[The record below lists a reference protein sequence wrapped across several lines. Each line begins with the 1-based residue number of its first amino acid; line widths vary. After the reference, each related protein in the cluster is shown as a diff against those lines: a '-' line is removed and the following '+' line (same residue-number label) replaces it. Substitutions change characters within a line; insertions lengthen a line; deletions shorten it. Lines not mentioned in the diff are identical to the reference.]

1 MAKCCF
7 FISPPR
13 KTGGALLEH
22 QAVCTGM
29 KAKIFLGLLVFLS
42 LLQASASSS
51 YDLPQELSDTSLLSS
66 ADEAKRL
73 VDAAYKRTRDRI
85 KEHLQND
92 ALTPTELLGYFKQ
105 PVAGTRAAVRAADY
119 METTLTLLKE
129 KLRWAVRGD
138 FNVTDLLTPAQL
150 GMIFKASGCDQ
161 QYKQINCDASHGYRT
176 ITGECNNR
184 RNPSLGASNRALV
197 RWLPAEY
204 EDGVSVPHGWTEG
217 KRLSGF
223 PFPLVR
229 KVSNEI
235 VRFPTRQLRMDQ
247 QRSLMFMLWGQFI
260 DHDLDFSPDTP
271 ARVTFSGG
279 VDCHTSCAKQP
290 PCFPIKIPPNDP
302 RIKNTKDCLPFFRS
316 APACTSGRA
325 IRDQI
330 NALTSFLDG
339 SMVYGSE
346 VPLANKLRDRSNQLG
361 LLAVN
366 QNFTDR
372 GKAYMP
378 FGSMQKDPCLIV
390 SRGANI
396 PCFLAGDSRA
406 NEMLELACMHTL
418 FVREHNR
425 LARGLKTLNPHWNG
439 EKLYQEARKILGA
452 MIQIIT
458 YRDYLPLLLGNSFQ
472 RLIPHYRGYNESA
485 DPRISNVFTL
495 AFRFGH
501 ASVPPT
507 VDRLNQN
514 YKPIGPK
521 IQLRNAFF
529 AVWRIIKEGGIDPF
543 LRSLMANQ
551 AKLMTQQ
558 QMVVDELRERMFEQV
573 ERIGFDLPALNMQ
586 RCRDHGLPGYNS
598 WRQFCGLSQPSG
610 LKALAKVLRNH
621 GLAKKFIQLYG
632 TPKNIDIWIG
642 ALAEPFVTGGRV
654 GPLMACLIGT
664 QFRNVRDGDRFWWE
678 NRGVFTPQQRSALA
692 KISLSRIICD
702 NTHISKVPRH
712 IFQANRYP
720 CGFVSCS
727 QIPKLDLRAWKSK
740 RIEDIT
746 EQEEASGDF

>member
-1 MAKCCF
+1 
-7 FISPPR
+7 
-13 KTGGALLEH
+13 
-22 QAVCTGM
+22 
-29 KAKIFLGLLVFLS
+29 
-42 LLQASASSS
+42 
-51 YDLPQELSDTSLLSS
+51 DLPEKLSDASLLSS
-66 ADEAKRL
+66 VDEAKRL

-92 ALTPTELLGYFKQ
+92 ALSPIQLLGYFKQ
-105 PVAGTRAAVRAADY
+105 PVAGTRAAARAADY

-129 KLRWAVRGD
+129 KLRRTVKGD
-138 FNVTDLLTPAQL
+138 FNVTDVLTPAQL

-161 QYKQINCDASHGYRT
+161 QDKKIDCDMTHSYRT
-176 ITGECNNR
+176 ITGKCNNR

-204 EDGVSVPHGWTEG
+204 EDGVSLPRGWTEG
-217 KRLSGF
+217 KHFSGF
-223 PFPLVR
+223 LVPLVR
-229 KVSNEI
+229 KVSNDI
-235 VRFPTRQLRMDQ
+235 VRFPPEQLRMDQ
-247 QRSLMFMLWGQFI
+247 QRSLMFMQWGQFI

-271 ARVTFSGG
+271 ARVTFSGKE
-279 VDCHTSCAKQP
+279 DCDTSCVKQP
-290 PCFPIKIPPNDP
+290 PCFPIKIPPDDP
-302 RIKNTKDCLPFFRS
+302 RIKNTRDCLPFFRS
-316 APACTSGRA
+316 ASACTSGRA

-339 SMVYGSE
+339 SVVYGSE
-346 VPLANKLRDRSNQLG
+346 VPLANKLRDQTNQLG

-366 QNFTDR
+366 QNFTDN
-372 GKAYMP
+372 GKEYMP
-378 FGSMQKDPCLIV
+378 FDSMQKDPCLKA
-390 SRGANI
+390 SGEAKI

-406 NEMLELACMHTL
+406 SEMLELACMHTL

-425 LARGLKTLNPHWNG
+425 LARELKTLNPQWNG
-439 EKLYQEARKILGA
+439 EQLYQEARKILGA

-458 YRDYLPLLLGNSFQ
+458 YRDYLPLLLGSSFQ
-472 RLIPHYRGYNESA
+472 RFIPPYQGYNESV

-495 AFRFGH
+495 AFRFAH

-507 VDRLNQN
+507 VERLNQN
-514 YKPIGPK
+514 YKPMGPK
-521 IQLRNAFF
+521 LLLRNAFF

-558 QMVVDELRERMFEQV
+558 QMVVDELRDRMFEQV

-586 RCRDHGLPGYNS
+586 RSRDHGLPGYNS

-610 LKALAKVLRNH
+610 LHTLAQVLRNH
-621 GLAKKFIQLYG
+621 GLAEKFLRLYG

-642 ALAEPFVTGGRV
+642 ALAEPFVSGGRV

-678 NRGVFTPQQRSALA
+678 NRGVFTSQQRSSLA
-692 KISLSRIICD
+692 KISLSKIICD
-702 NTHISKVPRH
+702 NTKISKVPTN
-712 IFQANRYP
+712 IFQANSYP
-720 CGFVSCS
+720 SSFVSCN
-727 QIPKLDLRAWKSK
+727 QIPKLDLGAWKSK
-740 RIEDIT
+740 TDEEVK
-746 EQEEASGDF
+746 EQGISFQQQ

>member
-1 MAKCCF
+1 
-7 FISPPR
+7 
-13 KTGGALLEH
+13 
-22 QAVCTGM
+22 M
-29 KAKIFLGLLVFLS
+29 KAELFLGLLVILS
-42 LLQASASSS
+42 LFQASVSSS
-51 YDLPQELSDTSLLSS
+51 YDLLEELSDVSLLSS
-66 ADEAKRL
+66 VDEAKQL

-129 KLRWAVRGD
+129 KMRWAVRGD

-150 GMIFKASGCDQ
+150 EMIFKASGCDQ
-161 QYKQINCDASHGYRT
+161 QYKKINCDASHRYRT

-235 VRFPTRQLRMDQ
+235 VRFPPGQLRMDQ
-247 QRSLMFMLWGQFI
+247 QRSLMFMQWGQFI

-271 ARVTFSGG
+271 ARVTFSGK
-279 VDCHTSCAKQP
+279 VDCETSCVKQP

-302 RIKNTKDCLPFFRS
+302 RIKNRKDCLPFFRS
-316 APACTSGRA
+316 SPACTSGRA

-339 SMVYGSE
+339 SVVYGSE
-346 VPLANKLRDRSNQLG
+346 VPLANKLRDRTSRLG

-366 QNFTDR
+366 RIFSDR

-378 FGSMQKDPCLIV
+378 FDNMRKDPCLIAN
-390 SRGANI
+390 RGAKI

-425 LARGLKTLNPHWNG
+425 LARALKRLNPHWNG

-458 YRDYLPLLLGNSFQ
+458 YRDYLPLLLGTSFW
-472 RLIPHYRGYNESA
+472 RLIPCYQGYNESV

-495 AFRFGH
+495 AFRFAH

-529 AVWRIIKEGGIDPF
+529 AVWRIVKEGGIDPF

-558 QMVVDELRERMFEQV
+558 QMVVDELRDRMFEQV

-586 RCRDHGLPGYNS
+586 RSRDHGLPGYNS

-610 LKALAKVLRNH
+610 LKALARVLRNH
-621 GLAKKFIQLYG
+621 GLAKKFIRLYG

-642 ALAEPFVTGGRV
+642 ALAEPFVNGGRV

-678 NRGVFTPQQRSALA
+678 NRGVFTPRQRSSLA

-712 IFQANRYP
+712 IFRANRYP
-720 CGFVSCS
+720 FGFVSCS
-727 QIPKLDLRAWKSK
+727 KIPKLDLRAWKSK
-740 RIEDIT
+740 RMEEDT

>member
-1 MAKCCF
+1 
-7 FISPPR
+7 
-13 KTGGALLEH
+13 
-22 QAVCTGM
+22 
-29 KAKIFLGLLVFLS
+29 
-42 LLQASASSS
+42 
-51 YDLPQELSDTSLLSS
+51 DLPQELSDTSLLSS

-472 RLIPHYRGYNESA
+472 RLIPRYRGYNESA

-740 RIEDIT
+740 RIEDVT
-746 EQEEASGDF
+746 EQ

>member
-1 MAKCCF
+1 
-7 FISPPR
+7 
-13 KTGGALLEH
+13 
-22 QAVCTGM
+22 M
-29 KAKIFLGLLVFLS
+29 KAGIFLGLLVILS
-42 LLQASASSS
+42 LFQASLSSS
-51 YDLPQELSDTSLLSS
+51 SDLSELLSDASLLSS
-66 ADEAKRL
+66 VSKAKQL
-73 VDAAYKRTRDRI
+73 VDAAYKHTRNRI

-92 ALTPTELLGYFKQ
+92 AFTPVELLRYFKQ

-119 METTLTLLKE
+119 METTLALLKE
-129 KLRWAVRGD
+129 KLQRAVRGN
-138 FNVTDLLTPAQL
+138 FNVTDLLTPDQL
-150 GMIFKASGCDQ
+150 GMISKASGCDQ
-161 QYKQINCDASHGYRT
+161 QDKKINCDTSDGYRT

-204 EDGVSVPHGWTEG
+204 EDGVSVPRGWTEE
-217 KRLSGF
+217 KRFSGF

-235 VRFPTRQLRMDQ
+235 VRFPPGQLRMDQ
-247 QRSLMFMLWGQFI
+247 QRSLMFMQWGQFI

-271 ARVTFSGG
+271 ARVTFTGN
-279 VDCHTSCAKQP
+279 VDCDISCAKQP
-290 PCFPIKIPPNDP
+290 PCFPIKIPLNDP
-302 RIKNTKDCLPFFRS
+302 RIKNTKDCLPFTRS
-316 APACTSGRA
+316 APACTGGTA

-330 NALTSFLDG
+330 NAITSFLDG

-346 VPLANKLRDRSNQLG
+346 VSLANTLRNRTSQLG

-378 FGSMQKDPCLIV
+378 FSNMQKSPCLI
-390 SRGANI
+390 ANKEAKI

-406 NEMLELACMHTL
+406 NEMLELTCMHTL
-418 FVREHNR
+418 FLREHNR
-425 LARGLKTLNPHWNG
+425 LARQLKRLNPHWNG
-439 EKLYQEARKILGA
+439 EKVYQEARKILGA

-458 YRDYLPLLLGNSFQ
+458 YRDYLPLLLGTSFQ
-472 RLIPHYRGYNESA
+472 GLIPRYQGYNESV

-495 AFRFGH
+495 AFRFAH

-507 VDRLNQN
+507 VDRLSQS
-514 YKPIGPK
+514 YKPMGPK
-521 IQLRNAFF
+521 IQLRNTFF

-558 QMVVDELRERMFEQV
+558 QMVVDELRDRMFEQV
-573 ERIGFDLPALNMQ
+573 ERIGFDLAALNMQ
-586 RCRDHGLPGYNS
+586 RSRDHGLPGYNS

-610 LKALAKVLRNH
+610 LQALAGVLKNPN
-621 GLAKKFIQLYG
+621 LAKKFMQLYG

-642 ALAEPFVTGGRV
+642 ALAEPFVNGGRV

-664 QFRNVRDGDRFWWE
+664 QFRNIRDGDRFWWE
-678 NRGVFTPQQRSALA
+678 NPGVFTPLQRCSLV

-702 NTHISKVPRH
+702 NTDISKVPRH
-712 IFQANRYP
+712 IFKANRYP

-727 QIPKLDLRAWKSK
+727 KIPKLDLRAWKSTRTK
-740 RIEDIT
+740 EAA
-746 EQEEASGDF
+746 EQEETPGDFQC

>member
-1 MAKCCF
+1 
-7 FISPPR
+7 
-13 KTGGALLEH
+13 
-22 QAVCTGM
+22 M
-29 KAKIFLGLLVFLS
+29 KAEIFLGLLVVLS
-42 LLQASASSS
+42 LFQASVSSS
-51 YDLPQELSDTSLLSS
+51 YDLPVVLSDASLLSS
-66 ADEAKRL
+66 VDEAKQL
-73 VDAAYKRTRDRI
+73 VDAAYKHTRNRI
-85 KEHLQND
+85 KEHLQKD
-92 ALTPTELLGYFKQ
+92 VLTPVELLGYFKQ

-119 METTLTLLKE
+119 METALTLLKE
-129 KLRWAVRGD
+129 KLRRAVRGD

-161 QYKQINCDASHGYRT
+161 QDKKINCDTSHHYRT

-217 KRLSGF
+217 KRFSGF

-235 VRFPTRQLRMDQ
+235 VRFPPGQLRMDQ
-247 QRSLMFMLWGQFI
+247 QRSLMFMQWGQFI

-271 ARVTFSGG
+271 ARVTFSGK
-279 VDCHTSCAKQP
+279 VDCDTSCVKQP

-339 SMVYGSE
+339 SVVYGSE
-346 VPLANKLRDRSNQLG
+346 VPLANKLRDRTSRLG

-366 QNFTDR
+366 RNFTDR

-378 FGSMQKDPCLIV
+378 FDSLRRDQCLIA
-390 SRGANI
+390 SRSAKI

-425 LARGLKTLNPHWNG
+425 LARALKRLNPHWNG

-458 YRDYLPLLLGNSFQ
+458 YRDYLPLLLGTSFQ
-472 RLIPHYRGYNESA
+472 RLIPRYRGYNESV

-495 AFRFGH
+495 AFRFAH

-507 VDRLNQN
+507 VDRLNKN

-529 AVWRIIKEGGIDPF
+529 AVWRIIKQGGIDPF

-558 QMVVDELRERMFEQV
+558 QMVVDELRDRMFEQV

-586 RCRDHGLPGYNS
+586 RSRDHGLPGYNS

-610 LKALAKVLRNH
+610 LKELAQVLRNRS
-621 GLAKKFIQLYG
+621 LAKKFIQLYG

-642 ALAEPFVTGGRV
+642 ALAEPFVKGGRV

-664 QFRNVRDGDRFWWE
+664 QFRNVRDGDRFWWQ
-678 NRGVFTPQQRSALA
+678 NRGVFTPQQRFSLA

-720 CGFVSCS
+720 YGFVSCS
-727 QIPKLDLRAWKSK
+727 QIPKLDLSAWKSK
-740 RIEDIT
+740 RT
-746 EQEEASGDF
+746 EEVSEEEEASGEF

>member
-1 MAKCCF
+1 MKRTPVQHRDGSRWEAEL
-7 FISPPR
+7 SP
-13 KTGGALLEH
+13 LLFP
-22 QAVCTGM
+22 
-29 KAKIFLGLLVFLS
+29 IP
-42 LLQASASSS
+42 
-51 YDLPQELSDTSLLSS
+51 YRDLPEQLPDASLLSS
-66 ADEAKRL
+66 VDEAKQL
-73 VDAAYKRTRDRI
+73 VDAAYKHTRDRI

-92 ALTPTELLGYFKQ
+92 ALAPVKLLGYFKQ

-129 KLRWAVRGD
+129 KLQWAVRGD

-150 GMIFKASGCDQ
+150 EMIFKASGCDQ
-161 QYKQINCDASHGYRT
+161 QDKKINCGASCHYRT

-217 KRLSGF
+217 KLFSGF
-223 PFPLVR
+223 PFPL
-229 KVSNEI
+229 
-235 VRFPTRQLRMDQ
+235 
-247 QRSLMFMLWGQFI
+247 
-260 DHDLDFSPDTP
+260 
-271 ARVTFSGG
+271 
-279 VDCHTSCAKQP
+279 
-290 PCFPIKIPPNDP
+290 IPPNDP
-302 RIKNTKDCLPFFRS
+302 RIKNTRDCLPFFRS

-346 VPLANKLRDRSNQLG
+346 VPLANKLRDQTNQLG

-366 QNFTDR
+366 QNFTDK

-378 FGSMQKDPCLIV
+378 FNNMQKSPCLTV
-390 SRGANI
+390 SREAKI

-418 FVREHNR
+418 FLREHNR
-425 LARGLKTLNPHWNG
+425 LARGLKRLNPHWNG

-458 YRDYLPLLLGNSFQ
+458 YRDYLPLLLGTSFR
-472 RLIPHYRGYNESA
+472 RLIPRYQGYNESV

-495 AFRFGH
+495 AFRFAH

-514 YKPIGPK
+514 YKSIGPK

-529 AVWRIIKEGGIDPF
+529 AVWRIVKEGGIDPF

-558 QMVVDELRERMFEQV
+558 QMVVDELRDRMFEQI

-586 RCRDHGLPGYNS
+586 RSRDHGLPGYNS

-610 LKALAKVLRNH
+610 LKTLARVLRNH

-632 TPKNIDIWIG
+632 RPKNIDIWIG
-642 ALAEPFVTGGRV
+642 ALAEPFVNGGRV

-664 QFRNVRDGDRFWWE
+664 QFRNIRDGDRFWWE
-678 NRGVFTPQQRSALA
+678 SRGVFTPWQRSSLA

-712 IFQANRYP
+712 IFQVNRYP

-740 RIEDIT
+740 RTEEVT

>member
-1 MAKCCF
+1 
-7 FISPPR
+7 
-13 KTGGALLEH
+13 
-22 QAVCTGM
+22 
-29 KAKIFLGLLVFLS
+29 
-42 LLQASASSS
+42 
-51 YDLPQELSDTSLLSS
+51 DLPEELLDTSLLSS
-66 ADEAKRL
+66 VDQAKQL
-73 VDAAYKRTRDRI
+73 VDAAYKHTRERI
-85 KEHLQND
+85 KENLQND

-105 PVAGTRAAVRAADY
+105 PVAGTRSAVRAADY
-119 METTLTLLKE
+119 VETTLTLLKE
-129 KLRWAVRGD
+129 KLQGAVRGE
-138 FNVTDLLTPAQL
+138 FNITDLLAPAQL
-150 GMIFKASGCDQ
+150 GVIFQASGCNQQDQ
-161 QYKQINCDASHGYRT
+161 KINCDGSFHYRT
-176 ITGECNNR
+176 ITGQCNNR

-204 EDGVSVPHGWTEG
+204 EDGVSVPRGWTEG
-217 KRLSGF
+217 KRFSGF
-223 PFPLVR
+223 PLPLVR

-235 VRFPTRQLRMDQ
+235 ARFPPAQLRMDQ
-247 QRSLMFMLWGQFI
+247 QRARMFMQWGQFI

-271 ARVTFSGG
+271 ARVTFSGK
-279 VDCHTSCAKQP
+279 VDCAISCVKQP

-302 RIKNTKDCLPFFRS
+302 RIKNTEDCLPFFRS

-346 VPLANKLRDRSNQLG
+346 VPLANRLRDRTSQLG

-372 GKAYMP
+372 GRAYLP
-378 FGSMQKDPCLIV
+378 FSGMQKDPCLTV
-390 SRGANI
+390 SREAKI

-406 NEMLELACMHTL
+406 SEMLELACMHTL
-418 FVREHNR
+418 FLREHNR
-425 LARGLKTLNPHWNG
+425 LARELKRLNPHWNG

-458 YRDYLPLLLGNSFQ
+458 YRDYLPLLLGTSFW
-472 RLIPHYRGYNESA
+472 RLIPRYRGYNESV

-501 ASVPPT
+501 ASIPPT
-507 VDRLNQN
+507 VDRLDQN

-521 IQLRNAFF
+521 LQLRNAFF

-558 QMVVDELRERMFEQV
+558 QMVVEDLRDRMFEQV
-573 ERIGFDLPALNMQ
+573 QRIGFDLPALNMQ
-586 RCRDHGLPGYNS
+586 RGRDHGLPGYNS
-598 WRQFCGLSQPSG
+598 WRQFCGLTQPSG
-610 LKALAKVLRNH
+610 LKTLTQVLRNH
-621 GLAKKFIQLYG
+621 GLAKKFIELYG

-642 ALAEPFVTGGRV
+642 ALAEPFVKGGRV
-654 GPLMACLIGT
+654 GPLMACIIGT
-664 QFRNVRDGDRFWWE
+664 QFRKIRDGDRFWWE
-678 NRGVFTPQQRSALA
+678 NKGVFTPQQRSSLA

-702 NTHISKVPRH
+702 NTHISEVPRH
-712 IFQANRYP
+712 IFRVNRYP
-720 CGFVSCS
+720 CGFVYCRK
-727 QIPKLDLRAWKSK
+727 IPKLDLRAWKST
-740 RIEDIT
+740 RTEELT
-746 EQEEASGDF
+746 EQGISSKQE

>member
-1 MAKCCF
+1 SKKLWEA
-7 FISPPR
+7 P
-13 KTGGALLEH
+13 
-22 QAVCTGM
+22 
-29 KAKIFLGLLVFLS
+29 
-42 LLQASASSS
+42 
-51 YDLPQELSDTSLLSS
+51 LLSS
-66 ADEAKRL
+66 VDEAKRM

-85 KEHLQND
+85 KEHLQNR
-92 ALTPTELLGYFKQ
+92 ALTPTELLRYFKQ

-119 METTLTLLKE
+119 METTLALLKE

-161 QYKQINCDASHGYRT
+161 QDKKINCDVSHFYRM

-204 EDGVSVPHGWTEG
+204 EDGVSLPRGWTEG
-217 KRLSGF
+217 KRFSGF
-223 PFPLVR
+223 RVPLVR

-235 VRFPTRQLRMDQ
+235 VRFPPEQLKMDQ
-247 QRSLMFMLWGQFI
+247 QRSLMFMQWGQFI

-271 ARVTFSGG
+271 ARVTFSGKE
-279 VDCHTSCAKQP
+279 DCDTSCVKQP
-290 PCFPIKIPPNDP
+290 PCFPIEIPPNDP

-339 SMVYGSE
+339 SVVYGSE
-346 VPLANKLRDRSNQLG
+346 VPLANKLRDQTNQLG

-366 QNFTDR
+366 RNFTDN

-378 FGSMQKDPCLIV
+378 FDSMQKDPCLKAG
-390 SRGANI
+390 REAKI

-425 LARGLKTLNPHWNG
+425 LARELKTLNPHWNG
-439 EKLYQEARKILGA
+439 EQLYQEARKILGA

-458 YRDYLPLLLGNSFQ
+458 YRDYLPLLLGTSFQ
-472 RLIPHYRGYNESA
+472 RFIPRYRGYNESA

-495 AFRFGH
+495 AFRFAH

-521 IQLRNAFF
+521 MLLRNTFF

-558 QMVVDELRERMFEQV
+558 QMVVDELRDRMFEQV

-586 RCRDHGLPGYNS
+586 RSRDHGLPGYNS

-610 LKALAKVLRNH
+610 LESLARVLRNR
-621 GLAKKFIQLYG
+621 GLAEKFIQLYG

-642 ALAEPFVTGGRV
+642 ALAEPFVNGGRV

-678 NRGVFTPQQRSALA
+678 NNGVFTSQQRCALA

-702 NTHISKVPRH
+702 NTHIIKVPRH
-712 IFQANRYP
+712 IFKANRYP
-720 CGFVSCS
+720 FGFVSCN

-740 RIEDIT
+740 
-746 EQEEASGDF
+746 

>member
-1 MAKCCF
+1 
-7 FISPPR
+7 
-13 KTGGALLEH
+13 
-22 QAVCTGM
+22 
-29 KAKIFLGLLVFLS
+29 
-42 LLQASASSS
+42 
-51 YDLPQELSDTSLLSS
+51 DLTEELSDASLLSS
-66 ADEAKRL
+66 VDEAKQL

-92 ALTPTELLGYFKQ
+92 ALTPIELLGYFKQ

-150 GMIFKASGCDQ
+150 GMIFKASGCD
-161 QYKQINCDASHGYRT
+161 KQNKKINCDASDLYRT

-184 RNPSLGASNRALV
+184 RNPSLGSSNRALV

-204 EDGVSVPHGWTEG
+204 EDGVSVPRGWTEG
-217 KRLSGF
+217 KLFSGF

-235 VRFPTRQLRMDQ
+235 VRFPPGQLRMDQ
-247 QRSLMFMLWGQFI
+247 QRSLMFMQWGQFI

-271 ARVTFSGG
+271 ARVTFSGK
-279 VDCHTSCAKQP
+279 VDCDTSCAKQP

-302 RIKNTKDCLPFFRS
+302 RIKNTRDCLPFFRS
-316 APACTSGRA
+316 APACASGRA

-339 SMVYGSE
+339 SVVYGSE
-346 VPLANKLRDRSNQLG
+346 VPLANKLRNQTSQLG

-366 QNFTDR
+366 QNFTDS

-378 FGSMQKDPCLIV
+378 FDSMQKDPCLIA
-390 SRGANI
+390 SREAKI

-425 LARGLKTLNPHWNG
+425 LARGLKGLNPHWNG

-458 YRDYLPLLLGNSFQ
+458 YRDYLPLLLGTSFQ
-472 RLIPHYRGYNESA
+472 GLIPSYRGYDESV

-495 AFRFGH
+495 AFRFAH

-521 IQLRNAFF
+521 IQLRNTFF
-529 AVWRIIKEGGIDPF
+529 AVWRIVKEGGIDPL

-558 QMVVDELRERMFEQV
+558 QMVVDELRDRMFEQV

-586 RCRDHGLPGYNS
+586 RSRDHGLPGYNS
-598 WRQFCGLSQPSG
+598 WRKFCGLSQPSG
-610 LKALAKVLRNH
+610 LKTLAQVLGNSD
-621 GLAKKFIQLYG
+621 LAKKFIQLYG

-642 ALAEPFVTGGRV
+642 ALAEPFVSGGRV

-678 NRGVFTPQQRSALA
+678 NRGVFTPEQRSSLA

-702 NTHISKVPRH
+702 NTHISKVSRH
-712 IFQANRYP
+712 IFQANIYP
-720 CGFVSCS
+720 RDFVSCS
-727 QIPKLDLRAWKSK
+727 QIPKLDLNAWKSN
-740 RIEDIT
+740 RTEEVT
-746 EQEEASGDF
+746 EQ

>member
-1 MAKCCF
+1 
-7 FISPPR
+7 S
-13 KTGGALLEH
+13 
-22 QAVCTGM
+22 QD
-29 KAKIFLGLLVFLS
+29 LS
-42 LLQASASSS
+42 E
-51 YDLPQELSDTSLLSS
+51 ELSDTFLLSS
-66 ADEAKRL
+66 VDKAKEL

-85 KEHLQND
+85 KEHLKND
-92 ALTPTELLGYFKQ
+92 AFTPVEFLGYFKQ

-119 METTLTLLKE
+119 METTLNLLKM
-129 KLRWAVRGD
+129 KLQWALKGN
-138 FNVTDLLTPAQL
+138 FNVTDLLTSPQL
-150 GMIFKASGCDQ
+150 EMIFKASGCDQ
-161 QYKQINCDASHGYRT
+161 QDKKINCNYSCPYRT

-184 RNPSLGASNRALV
+184 RSPSLGASNRALV

-204 EDGVSVPHGWTEG
+204 EDGVSVPRGWTEG
-217 KRLSGF
+217 KPLSGF
-223 PFPLVR
+223 PLPLVR
-229 KVSNEI
+229 QVSNKI
-235 VRFPTRQLRMDQ
+235 VSFPPEQLKKDQ
-247 QRSLMFMLWGQFI
+247 QRSLMFMQWGQFI

-271 ARVTFSGG
+271 ARVTFSGM

-302 RIKNTKDCLPFFRS
+302 RIKNTTDCLPFFRS
-316 APACTSGRA
+316 APACTGNRA

-346 VPLANKLRDRSNQLG
+346 VPLANKLRNQSSQLG

-366 QNFTDR
+366 QNFNDR
-372 GKAYMP
+372 GKEYMP
-378 FGSMQKDPCLIV
+378 FQRMEKDPCLIV
-390 SRGANI
+390 SKEAKI

-406 NEMLELACMHTL
+406 SEMLELACMHTL
-418 FVREHNR
+418 FLREHNR
-425 LARGLKTLNPHWNG
+425 LARELKSLNPHWNG

-458 YRDYLPLLLGNSFQ
+458 YRDYLPLLLGASYN
-472 RLIPHYRGYNESA
+472 RLIPRYKGYNESV

-501 ASVPPT
+501 ASIPPT
-507 VDRLNQN
+507 VDRLNEN
-514 YKPIGPK
+514 FKPISPQIK
-521 IQLRNAFF
+521 LRNGFF

-558 QMVVDELRERMFEQV
+558 QMVVGELRDRMFEQV

-586 RCRDHGLPGYNS
+586 RGRDHGLAGYTS
-598 WRQFCGLSQPSG
+598 WRQFCGLSQPSN
-610 LKALAKVLRNH
+610 LKTLAKVLRNR
-621 GLAKKFIQLYG
+621 GLAEKFMQLYG

-642 ALAEPFVTGGRV
+642 ALAEPFVGRGRV

-664 QFRNVRDGDRFWWE
+664 QFRKIRDGDRFWWE
-678 NRGVFTPQQRSALA
+678 NKDVFTPQQRCSLA

-712 IFQANRYP
+712 IFRANRYP
-720 CGFVSCS
+720 NSFVSCS
-727 QIPKLDLRAWKSK
+727 RIPKLDLRAWKARQGISFK
-740 RIEDIT
+740 QQTVPADK
-746 EQEEASGDF
+746 

>member
-1 MAKCCF
+1 
-7 FISPPR
+7 
-13 KTGGALLEH
+13 
-22 QAVCTGM
+22 
-29 KAKIFLGLLVFLS
+29 
-42 LLQASASSS
+42 
-51 YDLPQELSDTSLLSS
+51 DLPEELSDTFLLSS
-66 ADEAKRL
+66 VDEAKRL
-73 VDAAYKRTRDRI
+73 VDTAYKRTRDRI
-85 KEHLQND
+85 KEHLQNNT
-92 ALTPTELLGYFKQ
+92 LTPVELLGYFKQ

-119 METTLTLLKE
+119 METTLTLLRE

-150 GMIFKASGCDQ
+150 GIIFKASGCDQ
-161 QYKQINCDASHGYRT
+161 QEKKINCDASSSYRT

-204 EDGVSVPHGWTEG
+204 EDGMSVPHGWTEG
-217 KRLSGF
+217 KRFSGF

-229 KVSNEI
+229 KVSNKI
-235 VRFPTRQLRMDQ
+235 VRFPPEQLKMDQ
-247 QRSLMFMLWGQFI
+247 QRSLMFMLWGQFV
-260 DHDLDFSPDTP
+260 DHDLDLSPDTP
-271 ARVTFSGG
+271 ARVTFSGN
-279 VDCHTSCAKQP
+279 VDCRTSCVKQP

-302 RIKNTKDCLPFFRS
+302 RIKNTSDCLPFFRS

-325 IRDQI
+325 VRDQI

-346 VPLANKLRDRSNQLG
+346 VPLAKKLRDWTSQLG

-366 QNFTDR
+366 RNFTDN

-378 FGSMQKDPCLIV
+378 FKNVQRDPCLIV
-390 SRGANI
+390 SKEAKI
-396 PCFLAGDSRA
+396 PCFMAGEVRA
-406 NEMLELACMHTL
+406 SEMLELTCMHTL
-418 FVREHNR
+418 FLREHNR
-425 LARGLKTLNPHWNG
+425 LARELKRLNPHWSG

-452 MIQIIT
+452 VIQVIT
-458 YRDYLPLLLGNSFQ
+458 YRDYLPLLLGTSFQ
-472 RLIPHYRGYNESA
+472 KLIPPYRGYNESV

-521 IQLRNAFF
+521 IKLRHAFF
-529 AVWRIIKEGGIDPF
+529 AVWRIVKEGGIDPF
-543 LRSLMANQ
+543 LRSLMVNQ
-551 AKLMTQQ
+551 PKLMTQQ
-558 QMVVDELRERMFEQV
+558 QMVVEELRDRMFEQV

-610 LKALAKVLRNH
+610 LKSLARVLRNRE
-621 GLAKKFIQLYG
+621 LAKKFIHLYG

-642 ALAEPFVTGGRV
+642 ALAEPFVKGGRV

-664 QFRNVRDGDRFWWE
+664 QFRNIRDGDRFWWE
-678 NRGVFTPQQRSALA
+678 NRGIFTPQQRSSLA

-702 NTHISKVPRH
+702 NTHISEVPRH
-712 IFQANRYP
+712 ILQVNRYP
-720 CGFVSCS
+720 RSFVSCCR
-727 QIPKLDLRAWKSK
+727 IPKLDLRPWKSK
-740 RIEDIT
+740 RT
-746 EQEEASGDF
+746 EESAEQGINFKQQ

>member
-1 MAKCCF
+1 
-7 FISPPR
+7 
-13 KTGGALLEH
+13 
-22 QAVCTGM
+22 M
-29 KAKIFLGLLVFLS
+29 KAEIFLGSLVILS
-42 LLQASASSS
+42 LFQASVSSS
-51 YDLPQELSDTSLLSS
+51 YDLPEELLDASLLSS
-66 ADEAKRL
+66 VDEAKQL
-73 VDAAYKRTRDRI
+73 VDAAYKHTRDRI

-92 ALTPTELLGYFKQ
+92 ALTPIELLGYFKQ

-161 QYKQINCDASHGYRT
+161 QDKKIDCDASRHYRT

-217 KRLSGF
+217 KRVFGF

-235 VRFPTRQLRMDQ
+235 VRFPPGQLRMDQ
-247 QRSLMFMLWGQFI
+247 QRSLMFMQWGQFI

-271 ARVTFSGG
+271 ARVTFSGK
-279 VDCHTSCAKQP
+279 VDCETSCAKQP

-302 RIKNTKDCLPFFRS
+302 RIKNTRDCLPFIRS
-316 APACTSGRA
+316 APAFTSGRA

-339 SMVYGSE
+339 SVVYGSE
-346 VPLANKLRDRSNQLG
+346 VPLANKLRDQTSQLG

-366 QNFTDR
+366 RNFTDR

-378 FGSMQKDPCLIV
+378 FDSMQKDPCLIV
-390 SRGANI
+390 SRGAKI

-425 LARGLKTLNPHWNG
+425 LARGLKRLNPHWNG

-458 YRDYLPLLLGNSFQ
+458 YRDYLPLLLGSSFR
-472 RLIPHYRGYNESA
+472 RLIPCYRGYNESV

-495 AFRFGH
+495 AFRFAH
-501 ASVPPT
+501 ASVPPN

-529 AVWRIIKEGGIDPF
+529 AVWRIVKEGGIDPF

-558 QMVVDELRERMFEQV
+558 QMVVDELRDRMFEQV
-573 ERIGFDLPALNMQ
+573 ERIGLDLPALNMQ
-586 RCRDHGLPGYNS
+586 RSRDHGLPGYNS

-610 LKALAKVLRNH
+610 LKTLARVLRNH
-621 GLAKKFIQLYG
+621 GLAKKFIRLYG

-642 ALAEPFVTGGRV
+642 ALAEPFVNGGRV

-678 NRGVFTPQQRSALA
+678 NRGVFTPQQRSSLA

-712 IFQANRYP
+712 IFHANRYP
-720 CGFVSCS
+720 WGFVSCS
-727 QIPKLDLRAWKSK
+727 QLPKLDLRAWKSK
-740 RIEDIT
+740 RIEEVT
-746 EQEEASGDF
+746 EQEDAPGDF